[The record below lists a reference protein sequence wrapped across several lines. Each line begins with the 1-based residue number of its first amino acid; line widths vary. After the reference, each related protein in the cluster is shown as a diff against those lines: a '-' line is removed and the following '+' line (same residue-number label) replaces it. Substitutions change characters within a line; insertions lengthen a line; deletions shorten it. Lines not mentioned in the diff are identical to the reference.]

1 VRAGSP
7 LLVGVLMRVSG
18 QNGFTV
24 VAVAMAVGAAIVALG
39 AGAMSRA
46 ALGVSAG
53 WMVVI
58 GVFSW
63 VAFGH
68 IGMIPGGHLDN
79 VLNAAFVISA
89 FAAAV
94 SFAGDRKGA
103 VAMAVLFSAG
113 AVAEWPFSVL
123 AAAIFFLG
131 LVLFAWPALRKSGEA
146 RSDVFSVVRPLAL
159 ALVASAIF
167 AGLTVLARPGGRL
180 LHHFG
185 QQGRMVIKERFIQ
198 RLRDPSRWYAVPPA
212 LVGGVLAARVPVKA
226 RREPGR
232 RLFVGLLVAWVVV
245 TVLTSAAQVLDLP
258 VAGGRLLN
266 YLFAIPLLAGV
277 FFWALTRALSW
288 RWGQTGMLLGALIA
302 VGTAVGFG
310 SVAWQWQIDR
320 PPSIGPAAGR
330 QAAAAGQYASATHPE
345 GEVIFVQEA
354 RRHTWEELQ
363 ASLPPDVVPR
373 VKQFSGAPS
382 DVESH
387 TFESRSGPSGGEQLA
402 FVLRAYNRAG
412 YRDALGSGHW

>member
-1 VRAGSP
+1 
-7 LLVGVLMRVSG
+7 
-18 QNGFTV
+18 
-24 VAVAMAVGAAIVALG
+24 
-39 AGAMSRA
+39 
-46 ALGVSAG
+46 
-53 WMVVI
+53 
-58 GVFSW
+58 
-63 VAFGH
+63 
-68 IGMIPGGHLDN
+68 
-79 VLNAAFVISA
+79 
-89 FAAAV
+89 
-94 SFAGDRKGA
+94 
-103 VAMAVLFSAG
+103 
-113 AVAEWPFSVL
+113 
-123 AAAIFFLG
+123 
-131 LVLFAWPALRKSGEA
+131 RKSGEA

-198 RLRDPSRWYAVPPA
+198 RLRDPSRWYAVPPG
-212 LVGGVLAARVPVKA
+212 LGGGGLAARVPVKA

-232 RLFVGLLVAWVVV
+232 RLFLCLLVAWVVV

-320 PPSIGPAAGR
+320 PPSIGPAAVR

-412 YRDALGSGHW
+412 YRDALGSGHWSQVAPGVLVRAATISAAPVAAAPPRGNFGVWALTWIVAAVALLLAGVGSGWAAALLPSDPLVRVSLSPALGAST